1 MLLPEFYARG
11 IYDDQE
17 TVSVDSWKVD
27 PVEGGSWNYILTA
40 VYKGETTQ
48 FYLNYQQEEMISEM
62 SSADAIQE
70 DNSVNEKAMVVEE
83 EIAPAQ

>member
-1 MLLPEFYARG
+1 MPEFYARG